1 VGSALGSS
9 VGPSQA
15 ALNECRLRET
25 QNA

>member
-9 VGPSQA
+9 VGPLKA